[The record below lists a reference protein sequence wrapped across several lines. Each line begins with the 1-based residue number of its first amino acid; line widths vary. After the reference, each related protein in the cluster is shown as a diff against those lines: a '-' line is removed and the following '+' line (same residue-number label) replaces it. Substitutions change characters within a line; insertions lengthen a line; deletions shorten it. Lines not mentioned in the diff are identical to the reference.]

1 MSANNE
7 DPRPIVEGIEDITSA
22 VIDSF
27 LEPVEQPEK
36 PAIDS
41 PDQSVMERF
50 LERVPADL
58 RDKVTVQVGATKV
71 KRPGQDANL
80 APDKEATL
88 KNALDNPEK
97 VKGSI
102 KILGEDNKSLMQI
115 TGGKVALDTIGFSA
129 PKLEQAVEA
138 IAQAEAPT
146 ITGDRIPGLLTANEW
161 QQQAQVEVPNQTVAV
176 EAIAPTP
183 EVPKTEQVTPSFAT
197 PQDAEKL
204 TETIARLE
212 ARVAA
217 LEQQIAQKPVK
228 LNNSVVGWW
237 LNAQRDKLAA
247 TVRQNVDKVAVKG
260 HSIADRIAATKQT
273 VVDVAD
279 GYKLA
284 AVTAAG
290 DLKQSFNDGKAAIV
304 DGANLVKEVATQGA
318 KDLVNEGM
326 SRHYQ
331 AMDGMAA
338 KINDTAANVA
348 DGTKTAI
355 SDPRQAF
362 MDKVLQPAAERMF
375 QGAEKLGKVEPDG
388 NGNQSVA
395 IGPYRYSKE
404 PTGITLR
411 KDGQVVTAATLSKD
425 DVASIEKMRSAFPR
439 PDAPKLDAP
448 KLTAKKHKI
457 SI

>member
-1 MSANNE
+1 MSTNNNE

-27 LEPVEQPEK
+27 LEPTEQPEK
-36 PAIDS
+36 PVIDA
-41 PDQSVMERF
+41 PDQSILDRF

-58 RDKVTVQVGATKV
+58 RDKVTVQVGVTKV
-71 KRPGQDANL
+71 KRPGQEPNL
-80 APDKEATL
+80 TPEKEAIL

-102 KILGEDNKSLMQI
+102 KILGEDNKPLMQI

-129 PKLEQAVEA
+129 PKQEQALEQPTQAIAQTEAPTIPGLLTRDEWQSQAVPTQAVEA
-138 IAQAEAPT
+138 IAQAP
-146 ITGDRIPGLLTANEW
+146 D
-161 QQQAQVEVPNQTVAV
+161 
-176 EAIAPTP
+176 
-183 EVPKTEQVTPSFAT
+183 VPKTEQVTPSFAT

-228 LNNSVVGWW
+228 LNNSVVGGW

-290 DLKQSFNDGKAAIV
+290 DLKQSFSDGKAAIV
-304 DGANLVKEVATQGA
+304 DGANLVREVATQGA

-331 AMDGMAA
+331 AMDGMTG
-338 KINDTAANVA
+338 KVNEVAANIA
-348 DGTKTAI
+348 DGTKTTI

-375 QGAEKLGKVEPDG
+375 QGAEKLGKVEPDSK
-388 NGNQSVA
+388 GNQSVA

-425 DVASIEKMRSAFPR
+425 DVASIEKMRSAFPK